1 MTEMGHLAL
10 VDLAGLIASH
20 LARNDIPVVLVG
32 GSCVAIY
39 SKDNYVTKDLDFI
52 ELHYT
57 KRSHLRDVLATIGF
71 MEKDRYFVHPDCDYI
86 LEFPSGPL
94 SIGSEPVTELSEI
107 ETDQGLLKL
116 LSPTDCIKDRLAAFY
131 FWNDRQSL
139 QQALS
144 VAQHHQFNIES
155 IRNWS
160 AQEGMTEN
168 FEAFEH
174 AFNSQ
179 GLSFPQRKPD

>member
-1 MTEMGHLAL
+1 MTDMSRLAL

-20 LARNDIPVVLVG
+20 LARHDIPVALVG

-39 SKDNYVTKDLDFI
+39 SEDSYVTKDLDFI

-57 KRSHLRDVLATIGF
+57 KRSHLRDVLAIIGF
-71 MEKDRYFVHPDCDYI
+71 IENNRYFVHPKCDYI

-94 SIGSEPVTELSEI
+94 SIGSEPVTEPSEI
-107 ETDQGLLKL
+107 KTDRGLLKL

-160 AQEGMTEN
+160 AQENMSEK
-168 FEAFEH
+168 FEEFEQ
-174 AFNSQ
+174 AFNAQ
-179 GLSFPQRKPD
+179 LL